1 MKKTIAALIVGIAF
15 STGMTTA
22 MADNPSSK
30 EAKMFKMVD
39 ASNDGMVTRDEF
51 LKAMGKMYDDKMD
64 AYKKMG
70 KDGAGM
76 MKGSDMTRGGF
87 KDFYMDTFI
96 NNA

>member
-1 MKKTIAALIVGIAF
+1 MKKAIAALLVGIAF

-22 MADNPSSK
+22 MADNASSK
-30 EAKMFKMVD
+30 EAKMFAMVD

-51 LKAMGKMYDDKMD
+51 LKAMGKMYDDKME
-64 AYKKMG
+64 AFKKMG

-87 KDFYMDTFI
+87 KSFYMELYS